1 VLVALA
7 VTHLVH
13 RFQQAVTILLS
24 ALSLAQVVVA
34 VDLLLLNR
42 ALMVALVVGALMG
55 TQPRQV
61 ELEIL
66 LLLARLKEIT
76 VGQETVTVSI
86 ILRVVVVA
94 ELVQQDKMRL
104 LQLLLVMAVMVL
116 PQVFLVL
123 Q

>member
-1 VLVALA
+1 VALA
-7 VTHLVH
+7 VIHLAH
-13 RFQQAVTILLS
+13 RLQQAVIILLS

-34 VDLLLLNR
+34 VDLRLLNR

-76 VGQETVTVSI
+76 AGQETVTVSI
-86 ILRVVVVA
+86 ILLAAVAA

-104 LQLLLVMAVMVL
+104 LQLLLVMAAMVL